1 MFTEIKLIRISI
13 NRLMTEIAFSAV
25 FRKHLETRQGLF
37 EAAIQSAKAFGLEPL
52 PLAQKLMGKTFRRI
66 SDYQA
71 FYYIP
76 SYFLS
81 PHHIRL
87 FDDHTCIIIYGC
99 YDAQMDVLE
108 QSQHLEKQI
117 KALSDRNRIMI
128 LRILH
133 QRKEYGARLANT
145 LDLTTATISHHLEIL
160 KQADLIL
167 EEKVGNIKYFEL
179 NHAKFSKLL
188 KGLRSFV
195 QAEE

>member
-1 MFTEIKLIRISI
+1 M
-13 NRLMTEIAFSAV
+13 
-25 FRKHLETRQGLF
+25 
-37 EAAIQSAKAFGLEPL
+37 
-52 PLAQKLMGKTFRRI
+52 
-66 SDYQA
+66 
-71 FYYIP
+71 
-76 SYFLS
+76 
-81 PHHIRL
+81 
-87 FDDHTCIIIYGC
+87 
-99 YDAQMDVLE
+99 
-108 QSQHLEKQI
+108 EKQI